1 LAKYVIDVVIVT
13 VRLLLIVLVCDSVD
27 VIVKYDAV
35 GIGDFDDDNV
45 RVWAVVL
52 LGYEDAD
59 ASTDNDVC
67 GDPELLCV
75 VEPDSEKTCVFVLV

>member
-1 LAKYVIDVVIVT
+1 M
-13 VRLLLIVLVCDSVD
+13 LVCDSVD
-27 VIVKYDAV
+27 VIVKYDTV
-35 GIGDFDDDNV
+35 GIGDFDDDTV
-45 RVWAVVL
+45 RVWTGVL

-59 ASTDNDVC
+59 ASTDIVVC